1 MPPAYAAQAT
11 QAEAVQPWTSYASSF
26 RDLHLLRRGVW
37 IVVILWSVLVGISLF
52 ANIKIHYQNAHQQAH
67 NTAMDHFRKDLAF
80 RLWATGRGGLYIEV
94 QDDTPPIDY
103 LSFLTDRDITTA
115 DGKHLTLYDPASALS
130 HLTRLHGDLYGIP
143 SRIVSPAPFNPANLP
158 DPWEAKAIEAFRRGA
173 KEITEITE
181 LQGRPHLRVIRPVH
195 TQQSCMKCHAQQGY
209 QVGAINAGV
218 GVAVDLIDFTEAA
231 RHAALVSAASHGGFW
246 LIGLIGI
253 GFGTRRLRQQWQ
265 ENQDHMAE
273 TNLAAQVFENGL
285 QAVIITDAQA
295 RIIRVNRMFT
305 ELTGYSPEE
314 VIGKT
319 PALLKS
325 ERHEP
330 PFYKEM
336 WRAMLDEGRWM
347 GEIWNRRKNGQIF
360 TVWQTISSVRD
371 ESGNVRYFISMFQ
384 DITDQKEVNDHI
396 YMLAHFDALTM
407 LPNRQLMSD
416 RIDHAV
422 ERARRQEQM
431 LALLFVDLD
440 QFKKIN
446 DTLGHGAGDRLL
458 AVAAKRLMNCVRTS
472 DTVAR
477 LGGDEFAILLEDID
491 EPADI
496 ERIGEKVLKE
506 IAMPIEL
513 EGREWYI
520 GASIGISMF
529 PKDGN
534 DLSSL
539 LKNADTAMYRAK
551 HEGRNR
557 LCFFDETMAEQAAL
571 RLTLETA
578 LRLALE
584 RQAFTLHY
592 QPQIDIASGKTVGV
606 EALIRWQRDGTL
618 VSPAEFIPLAEETGL
633 IVPMG
638 QWMIATACREILQLT
653 RELGY
658 GLRLAVNISA
668 REIVSPSFLDD
679 LRAILERTGMP
690 AHWLELEITESIAMH
705 DITKT
710 ATLLKNVSALGMTIA
725 IDDFGTGHSSLA
737 YLKQLP
743 VDYLKIDRTFV
754 RDIPGDKEDSAI
766 VRTIITMS
774 RTLDVQVIAEGVET
788 EEQLEF
794 LRQEGCDLAQGYY
807 LSKPIAIADLKT
819 FLRQHDAG

>member
-1 MPPAYAAQAT
+1 M
-11 QAEAVQPWTSYASSF
+11 
-26 RDLHLLRRGVW
+26 LRRGVW

-103 LSFLTDRDITTA
+103 LSFLPDRDITTE

-130 HLTRLHGDLYGIP
+130 HLTMLHGDLYGIP

-173 KEITEITE
+173 TEITEITE

-218 GVAVDLIDFTEAA
+218 GVAVDLKDFTDAA

-557 LCFFDETMAEQAAL
+557 LCFFDETMAEQATL

-606 EALIRWQRDGTL
+606 EALIRWRRDGTL

-638 QWMIATACREILQLT
+638 QWMIATACREILELS

-754 RDIPGDKEDSAI
+754 RDIPGDKEDSTI

-774 RTLDVQVIAEGVET
+774 RTLDVQVIAEGGRNRRT
-788 EEQLEF
+788 TGIPAPGRL
-794 LRQEGCDLAQGYY
+794 
-807 LSKPIAIADLKT
+807 
-819 FLRQHDAG
+819 